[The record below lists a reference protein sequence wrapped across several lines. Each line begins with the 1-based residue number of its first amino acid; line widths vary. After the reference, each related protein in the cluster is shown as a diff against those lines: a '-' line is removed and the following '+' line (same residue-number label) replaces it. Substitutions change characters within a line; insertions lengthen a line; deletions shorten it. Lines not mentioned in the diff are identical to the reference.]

1 MAEDFSDKLVKA
13 LSEVKCSLDQMS
25 SESRKSDW
33 VKTGQLELASIIS
46 CDLDLRNLAQN
57 SAEYLAQYIS
67 AYCGKIYQVNRQE
80 KVLDLIAS
88 FGTQK
93 APNSKITLGEGVI
106 GQCAMQGGAVALFN
120 DQQQFSLYVSLE
132 YEHEVVGVMEFG
144 TGAIVDAQKMEF
156 LRTASKHIAK
166 AVKSCQEFTQM
177 KRLLEES
184 KRQQEKVEQICKNKT
199 LFMAKV
205 SHELRSPLTS
215 VLLLSQKLADNDDGN
230 LTYEQIEA
238 ANMINQTGNDL
249 LELINDIL
257 DHSKV
262 EVGALKIHKA
272 SVSIRSIVESL
283 QRQFLPVA
291 RDKELQFHIVVND
304 DVPLTVTTDGKRV
317 GQVLKNFLSNAFKFT
332 SKGSITLKIH
342 RSPSEIEFLQDQLL
356 ADSSL
361 AFSVSDTGLG
371 ISKEKQEHIFEAFQ
385 QADDSIDQVYG
396 GTGLGLSISQELA
409 AMLHGEI
416 RLESELGKGSTF
428 TLFIPCEK
436 RDLSISSPV
445 EEIEKAFSQIEQQ
458 QLRPIKKVLV
468 IEESI
473 DQQRVLMKLLNA
485 KSVEAVFVGTYR
497 NGLYQIA
504 SEVFDCVIIDGQ
516 VSDMTASDFLKALS
530 EKSLIQF
537 PPVIVSRAKQKL
549 QECATSYTIR
559 ELGSLLLLFHKSKVA
574 STWQKES
581 FAASSETAKI
591 LIVDDDL
598 RNIYAISSTLKKKG
612 MGVVLANSVK
622 AALERLESEPDI
634 KLVIMNAFDAIE
646 QLRQEERYADLPI
659 IALSAKGTAEEKNR
673 ATEVGANDVLTRPVD
688 LDLLLSSIKFWL
700 SNSPT
705 ESKMGQSRYEVEI
718 LQ

>member
-1 MAEDFSDKLVKA
+1 MAEDFSEKLVKA
-13 LSEVKCSLDQMS
+13 LSDVKCSLDQMS

-33 VKTGQLELASIIS
+33 VKTGQLELANIIS

-57 SAEYLAQYIS
+57 SVEYLAQYVS
-67 AYCGKIYQVNRQE
+67 AYSGKIYQVNRQE

-88 FGTQK
+88 VGTQ
-93 APNSKITLGEGVI
+93 NVQSSKMRLGEGVV
-106 GQCAMQGGAVALFN
+106 GQCAVQGGAIALFN

-132 YEHEVVGVMEFG
+132 CDNEVVGVLEFG

-156 LRTASKHIAK
+156 LRTASRHIAK
-166 AVKSCQEFTQM
+166 AIKSCQEFTQM

-184 KRQQEKVEQICKNKT
+184 KRQQEKLDLVCKNKT

-238 ANMINQTGNDL
+238 ASMINQTGHDL

-262 EVGALKIHKA
+262 EVGAFKIHKA
-272 SVSIRSIVESL
+272 SVSVRSIVESL

-304 DVPLTVTTDGKRV
+304 DVPLTLTTDGKRV
-317 GQVLKNFLSNAFKFT
+317 GQILKNFLSNAFKFT
-332 SKGSITLKIH
+332 SKGSVTLNIH
-342 RSPSEIEFLQDQLL
+342 RPPSGIEFLQDHLQV
-356 ADSSL
+356 DSSL
-361 AFSVSDTGLG
+361 AFSISDTGLG
-371 ISKEKQEHIFEAFQ
+371 ISNEKQEHIFEAFQ

-396 GTGLGLSISQELA
+396 GTGLGLCISQELA
-409 AMLHGEI
+409 SMLHGEI

-436 RDLSISSPV
+436 RNLSISSPL
-445 EEIEKAFSQIEQQ
+445 EEIERAFSLIEQRQ
-458 QLRPIKKVLV
+458 QRPIKKILV
-468 IEESI
+468 VEESI
-473 DQQRVLMKLLNA
+473 DQQKVLMKLLNT
-485 KSVEAVFVGTYR
+485 KSVESVFVGTCR

-504 SEVFDCVIIDGQ
+504 SEIFDCVILDGQ
-516 VSDMTASDFLKALS
+516 LSDMTASDFLKALS

-537 PPVIVSRAKQKL
+537 PPVIVSRMKGKL
-549 QECATSYTIR
+549 QECTTSYTIQ
-559 ELGSLLLLFHKSKVA
+559 EHGSLLLLIHKNNLA
-574 STWQKES
+574 TTWQKETLT
-581 FAASSETAKI
+581 ATAERAKI

-612 MGVVLANSVK
+612 MGVVLANNVK
-622 AALERLESEPDI
+622 AAFERLESEPDI
-634 KLVIMNAFDAIE
+634 KLVIMNAFESIE
-646 QLRQEERYADLPI
+646 QLRREERYADLPI
-659 IALSAKGTAEEKNR
+659 IALLAKGTTEEKNR
-673 ATEVGANDVLTRPVD
+673 ATDVGASDVLTRPVD

-705 ESKMGQSRYEVEI
+705 DSKMGQSRYEVEI